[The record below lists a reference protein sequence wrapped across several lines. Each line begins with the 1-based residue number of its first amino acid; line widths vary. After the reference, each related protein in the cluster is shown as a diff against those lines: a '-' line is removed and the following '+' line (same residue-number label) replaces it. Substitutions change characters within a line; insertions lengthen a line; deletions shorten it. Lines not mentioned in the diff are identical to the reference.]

1 VGVEAKF
8 AAHGIKNIF
17 EGKTIQE
24 KAKKTTDKQSMK
36 VPCTPATRIRQ
47 VF

>member
-8 AAHGIKNIF
+8 AAHGIKKIF

-24 KAKKTTDKQSMK
+24 
-36 VPCTPATRIRQ
+36 RQ
-47 VF
+47 KNYL